1 MMTLADKETTLQNTL
16 KTYNRVVVGFSGGI
30 DSTVVLKE
38 ALDVLGHDNVLAVVA
53 NSELFL
59 DAEYEMAGQLAKG
72 MGAQV
77 TGIQLDYL
85 ANDQIKHNT
94 PESWYAMKQMFYQA
108 MTQVA
113 TQFNADAVLDGMIMD
128 DNADF
133 RPGLRARDEA
143 GAVSV
148 LQTADLY
155 KREVREL
162 AQSLGLTNWNKVAS
176 CSVSS
181 RFPYNTDLTSE
192 KLQRVMAAETYL
204 RSLGFATVRVRV
216 HDQIARIEVPVNQLS
231 QLVAQNE
238 KVSEN
243 LRQLGYDYITVDL
256 QGFSSGR
263 MNQTLSAAQKEKV
276 LVG

>member
-38 ALDVLGHDNVLAVVA
+38 ALDVLGRDNVLAVVA

-59 DAEYEMAGQLAKG
+59 DAEYEMAGQLAKD

-85 ANDQIKHNT
+85 ASDQIKHNT
-94 PESWYAMKQMFYQA
+94 PESWYAMKQIFYQA

-204 RSLGFATVRVRV
+204 RSLGFATIRVRV

>member
-1 MMTLADKETTLQNTL
+1 AH
-16 KTYNRVVVGFSGGI
+16 Y
-30 DSTVVLKE
+30 
-38 ALDVLGHDNVLAVVA
+38 
-53 NSELFL
+53 
-59 DAEYEMAGQLAKG
+59 
-72 MGAQV
+72 
-77 TGIQLDYL
+77 
-85 ANDQIKHNT
+85 QIKHNT

>member
-59 DAEYEMAGQLAKG
+59 DAEYEMAGQLAKD

-113 TQFNADAVLDGMIMD
+113 TQFNADAVLDGMIM
-128 DNADF
+128 
-133 RPGLRARDEA
+133 
-143 GAVSV
+143 
-148 LQTADLY
+148 
-155 KREVREL
+155 
-162 AQSLGLTNWNKVAS
+162 
-176 CSVSS
+176 
-181 RFPYNTDLTSE
+181 LTSGPVCVHVT
-192 KLQRVMAAETYL
+192 KPVPSPYFKQPTSINAR
-204 RSLGFATVRVRV
+204 FANWLK
-216 HDQIARIEVPVNQLS
+216 A
-231 QLVAQNE
+231 
-238 KVSEN
+238 
-243 LRQLGYDYITVDL
+243 
-256 QGFSSGR
+256 
-263 MNQTLSAAQKEKV
+263 
-276 LVG
+276 

>member
-38 ALDVLGHDNVLAVVA
+38 ALDVLGRDNVLAVVA

-59 DAEYEMAGQLAKG
+59 DAEYEMAGQLAKD

-85 ANDQIKHNT
+85 ANDQVKHNT
-94 PESWYAMKQMFYQA
+94 PESWHAMKQMFYQA

-148 LQTADLY
+148 LQTANLY

>member
-59 DAEYEMAGQLAKG
+59 DAEYEMAGQLAKD